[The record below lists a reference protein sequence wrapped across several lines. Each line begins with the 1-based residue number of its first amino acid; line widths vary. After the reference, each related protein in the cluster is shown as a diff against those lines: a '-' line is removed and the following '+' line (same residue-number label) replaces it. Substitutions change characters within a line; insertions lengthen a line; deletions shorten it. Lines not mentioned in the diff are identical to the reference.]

1 MCALLCL
8 ASFTQYSICTI
19 HPCCCMCLWFIAFNS
34 WGVFHCKI
42 HIYYNVFISFP
53 VGKYL
58 EFSGFCLNKA
68 AINTSLY
75 QTFCEQVSPFSWI
88 VTPRNGIC
96 RCMQSA
102 KLVSRVQVYTLPPEM
117 CESFWDS
124 ISSPLF
130 SVIYSVTLKNILF
143 NSSFLTLTEPL
154 NFFLMISFNI
164 PRNQCAAE
172 FIWRVRL

>member
-1 MCALLCL
+1 
-8 ASFTQYSICTI
+8 
-19 HPCCCMCLWFIAFNS
+19 
-34 WGVFHCKI
+34 
-42 HIYYNVFISFP
+42 
-53 VGKYL
+53 
-58 EFSGFCLNKA
+58 
-68 AINTSLY
+68 
-75 QTFCEQVSPFSWI
+75 
-88 VTPRNGIC
+88 
-96 RCMQSA
+96 MQSA

-172 FIWRVRL
+172 FI